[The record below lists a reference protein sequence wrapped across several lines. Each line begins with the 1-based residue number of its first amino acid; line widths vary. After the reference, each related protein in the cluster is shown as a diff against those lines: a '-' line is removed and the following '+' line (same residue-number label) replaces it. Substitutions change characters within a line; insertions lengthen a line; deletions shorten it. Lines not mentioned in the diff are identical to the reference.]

1 MSYQDIYNKT
11 NKKINK
17 QAHIKKL
24 SGSIELV
31 KYASDTAKTSIQTQ
45 KQKSDITAPFS
56 GNIAKGRKQQLKDF
70 LLTLGF
76 KQQGTPT
83 GNKSS
88 YVLQVPYSKLNENM
102 FGGAVDKGAAA
113 RKQWEITM
121 KNRAKLLGVP
131 YSPNKFYPIAYQK
144 IYGLPTGTDRKVLTK
159 GIDDT
164 KPQPNPVSFKL
175 LDLQK
180 DKTGFSKN
188 IKGAAYPQSWMLG
201 QELESEQKKNL
212 FDLFQ
217 SVPDLRGFLSIQGKI
232 PTTYEQLA
240 HALTPGVTHK
250 SMYKQNIESVP
261 YTEYRALPAEV
272 AADGRQL
279 KGLANNTGVVIRTLE
294 DLSSWLQKQKIMTR
308 DKDAPGMFMLNPD
321 FDNSDLPLGDERMHF
336 IINNLNQLNQLR
348 KIKNRT
354 EQQNIRLHK
363 LEKDMELMLLY
374 ANNGKAS
381 YSTAA
386 V

>member
-1 MSYQDIYNKT
+1 MSYQNIYNK
-11 NKKINK
+11 NSKKINK
-17 QAHIKKL
+17 QLHIKKL
-24 SGSIELV
+24 ASILELT
-31 KYASDTAKTSIQTQ
+31 KYAVNTTKTDIQTQ
-45 KQKSDITAPFS
+45 KQENDITMPFS
-56 GNIAKGRKQQLKDF
+56 GNIAKGRQQQLKDF

-76 KQQGTPT
+76 KQQGAPI
-83 GNKSS
+83 GNKSN

-102 FGGAVDKGAAA
+102 FGGAVDKGTAA

-164 KPQPNPVSFKL
+164 KPQLNPVSFKL

-180 DKTGFSKN
+180 DKTGFGKN
-188 IKGAAYPQSWMLG
+188 VKGATYPQSWMLG
-201 QELESEQKKNL
+201 QALESEQKKNL

-232 PTTYEQLA
+232 PATYEQLA

-250 SMYKQNIESVP
+250 SMYKQNIESMP

-279 KGLANNTGVVIRTLE
+279 KGLANNTGVVIRTLD

-308 DKDAPGMFMLNPD
+308 DKNAPGMFTLNPD
-321 FDNSDLPLGDERMHF
+321 FDNSNLPMGDRRMHF

-354 EQQNIRLHK
+354 EEQNARLQK
-363 LEKDMELMLLY
+363 LERDMELMLLY
-374 ANNGKAS
+374 ANNRKPS
-381 YSTAA
+381 YRGSL